1 MNKDFILDASAVL
14 AFLYDEKGADNVEPL
29 LENSLI
35 STVNLAEIFTRL
47 IADGMEAKEAWQ
59 NLFDLKMNVIN
70 FSARQALKVAELRP
84 LTKHIGLSLGDR
96 CCLALAILENAT
108 AVTADKI
115 WANLDICK
123 IEVIR

>member
-115 WANLDICK
+115 WANLTLCK
-123 IEVIR
+123 IEIIR